1 MKTFFLH
8 FMVRPKD
15 FDMRRHSAMGAGEG
29 AGSWHGDKGND
40 LFDTKQQMNTVIHG
54 IPTGLPPE
62 STTQNHQTA
71 EVKDLRCN

>member
-1 MKTFFLH
+1 
-8 FMVRPKD
+8 
-15 FDMRRHSAMGAGEG
+15 MGAGG
-29 AGSWHGDKGND
+29 RAGSWHGDKGND

-71 EVKDLRCN
+71 EVKRTSDVIKLKPPYL